1 MLKLSDLHAAY
12 GQSRALHG
20 VDLEVREGE
29 TVCLVGRNGAGKT
42 STMRAVVQ
50 DQIRVTSGGVSFN
63 GCELTGMAPYQ
74 VVRTGIGYVDE
85 NRRVFASLTVLENL
99 RVPLMPARAGM
110 PPWSI
115 ERVFEDRKSTRRN
128 SS

>member
-1 MLKLSDLHAAY
+1 MKSPGIGKCRTSTSERGTDMLKLSDLHAAY

-63 GCELTGMAPYQ
+63 GCELTGMAPRSEEHTSELQSLMRISYA
-74 VVRTGIGYVDE
+74 
-85 NRRVFASLTVLENL
+85 VFCLKKN
-99 RVPLMPARAGM
+99 
-110 PPWSI
+110 
-115 ERVFEDRKSTRRN
+115 KH
-128 SS
+128 

>member
-1 MLKLSDLHAAY
+1 
-12 GQSRALHG
+12 
-20 VDLEVREGE
+20 
-29 TVCLVGRNGAGKT
+29 
-42 STMRAVVQ
+42 MRAVVQ

-115 ERVFEDRKSTRRN
+115 ERVFDLFPPMAEYRHRAAGVLSGGEQQMLAIARSLLTNPRLLLLAEPPEGL
-128 SS
+128 